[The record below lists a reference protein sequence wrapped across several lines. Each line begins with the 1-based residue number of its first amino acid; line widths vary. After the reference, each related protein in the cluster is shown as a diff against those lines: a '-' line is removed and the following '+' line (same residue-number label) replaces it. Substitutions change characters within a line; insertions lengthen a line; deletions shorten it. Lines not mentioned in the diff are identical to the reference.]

1 MCIIPAKLEDRS
13 CPQMETYC
21 MVAKHNR
28 VGMKIK
34 LKGFYIDPDLS
45 KISVG
50 IFTNIYTVKNYFD
63 ESSISVRN
71 FI

>member
-13 CPQMETYC
+13 CPQMETHC
-21 MVAKHNR
+21 MVARHKR
-28 VGMKIK
+28 VGMKGK
-34 LKGFYIDPDLS
+34 LKEFYIDPDLS

-50 IFTNIYTVKNYFD
+50 IFTNIYTVKKYFD
-63 ESSISVRN
+63 ESSISVD